1 MFKNQYRMFHI
12 LFKTIHRKF
21 LERKSQKLPKKNFFS
36 ANGTQIMQKTTQN
49 KFCLSLYDE
58 RGWAIICLY
67 MEISLVLKVSFGTA
81 CIIFFAL
88 VS

>member
-36 ANGTQIMQKTTQN
+36 ANGTQIMQKNHT
-49 KFCLSLYDE
+49 K
-58 RGWAIICLY
+58 
-67 MEISLVLKVSFGTA
+67 
-81 CIIFFAL
+81 
-88 VS
+88 